1 MEKNNV
7 RLLAVEVLSRVG
19 GRGGYSNLTVDS
31 TIRQGHLADRDAALL
46 TNIVYGVIQHQLTLD
61 YYLAPFVGRR
71 ELDPWVRQLLRTAVY
86 QMHYL
91 DKVPERAIFFDS
103 TEIAKLKGHTGIA
116 KFVTAI
122 LRNIQRKGLRD
133 VSAIQDPVKRLSVAA
148 SVPTWLVQK
157 LFDQWG
163 ELEATA
169 LLNSIN
175 SAPHASA
182 RVNRTLTTREA
193 LVTRLQDRFPDVRP
207 STLATSG
214 VVAPGGHLAGTPEF
228 ADGLLTMQDESSQLV
243 APSLALQPGD
253 QVLDACAAPGGK
265 TTHIAEWLDPAAGGH
280 VTALDLHPHK
290 VRLIEQN
297 ATRMRLADRVSAR
310 TLDARQAVTTFGEQ
324 SFDKVLVDAP
334 CSGLGLMR
342 RKPEI
347 KYDKTIDDV
356 QNLARVQAG
365 ILDAVAPAV
374 KVGGRLTYSTC
385 TITHEENQDVVA
397 AFLQRHGGFRQVAVP
412 TLAPVTH
419 NHAAPAL
426 QILPHD
432 YGSDGFFIACLERV
446 E

>member
-1 MEKNNV
+1 MDKNNV
-7 RLLAVEVLSRVG
+7 RLLAVNVLARVG

-31 TIRQGHLADRDAALL
+31 TIRQAHLSARDAALL

-71 ELDPWVRQLLRTAVY
+71 ELEPWVRQLLRTAIY

-91 DKVPERAIFFDS
+91 DKIPERAIFFDS
-103 TEIAKLKGHTGIA
+103 TEIAKQKGHAGLA

-122 LRNIQRKGLRD
+122 LRNVQRQGLRD
-133 VSAIQDPVKRLSVAA
+133 VSAIQDPVKRLSIAT
-148 SVPTWLVQK
+148 SVPEWIVNK

-175 SAPHASA
+175 SAPRASA
-182 RVNRTLTTREA
+182 RVNRTMIQRDD
-193 LVTRLQDRFPDVRP
+193 LVFRLQDEFPEVRN
-207 STLATSG
+207 SVLATSG

-243 APSLALQPGD
+243 APSLDIQPGD

-265 TTHIAEWLDPAAGGH
+265 TTHIAEWLDPQAGGH
-280 VTALDLHPHK
+280 VTALDLHAHK
-290 VRLIEQN
+290 VNLIQQN
-297 ATRMRLADRVSAR
+297 ADRMHLADRVTAQ
-310 TLDARQAVTTFGEQ
+310 TLDARKAVETFGEQ
-324 SFDKVLVDAP
+324 KFDKVLVDAP

-347 KYDKTIDDV
+347 KYDKTADDV
-356 QNLARVQAG
+356 ANLTRVQSE
-365 ILDAVAPAV
+365 ILDAVAPTV

-397 AFLQRHGGFRQVAVP
+397 AFLQRHPDFRQVTVP

-432 YGSDGFFIACLERV
+432 YGSDGFFIASLERV
-446 E
+446 Q